1 VDAGA
6 SVAVAGLTPIEV
18 SVTELTF
25 TDAAAV
31 MPLMVAWIFA
41 VPGARAAIVPEGP
54 TVATATLSDAQV
66 TSRVM
71 TCVLASLNAP
81 VAASDNLVAGAMMLS
96 AGVTEMET
104 TCALVTSSVTEAL
117 TGPRVAVIVAIPGL
131 RPLASPLLLTFA
143 TGALEVVH
151 TA

>member
-6 SVAVAGLTPIEV
+6 SVAVAGLSPIEV

-54 TVATATLSDAQV
+54 TVATVTLSDAQV

-71 TCVLASLNAP
+71 TCVLESLNAP
-81 VAASDNLVAGAMMLS
+81 VAVSDNLVAGAMVLS

-104 TCALVTSSVTEAL
+104 AWALVTSSVTEAP
-117 TGPRVAVIVAIPGL
+117 TDPRVAVMVAIPGL
-131 RPLASPLLLTFA
+131 RPLASPLLLTFT
-143 TGALEVVH
+143 TGALEVIH